1 MATIY
6 NVPISWTRDTSK
18 QNEYYNGVINLNY
31 PLGNTINGTWQDIR
45 GAGTTIASDG
55 SPGTVIKW
63 NYIDVL
69 GSITQGEDVTSKRYN
84 VSGSY
89 YPNGRTYSYSLSYNL
104 ELKQADRYTTYIE
117 DKQYMFDVGTMT
129 RTETIPLNVTNVTVD
144 KPKNFSTVGTEIF
157 NNITVKWEMVS
168 TNKIDYQIIQDGAT
182 LINKTNQTGKQLV
195 IPYGTLKTTN
205 SVTVKVRTHF
215 NFCGVEQYSEWV
227 SYTVSGLKGL
237 VAETPSNV
245 RIVGAERAIEE
256 NLSFAWDTTEA
267 LCRATVEI
275 WQDGKKVTEQ
285 NNISNKQYMLSAGT
299 LNSTNAIRIR
309 VKNTLTKNG
318 YTNTS
323 AYAEVGVNDL
333 ISIKPIIES
342 LALSALNADYSIQ
355 ATITA
360 KNAQNYEIYKGA
372 VKIASG
378 ETNSLIIPPGALSK
392 GTNTLKAVVTRT
404 SSAGLLKDE
413 LTKGFSIVHDE
424 PLIYAVEPSKI
435 NVNIDELSKVSFST
449 NNFIDRWELFI
460 NGSLFRTGTTERE
473 VQISGGIFRA
483 GTNTLKVTAYYS
495 PAHDSSQIR
504 TFTKEVA
511 FTGFGKPS
519 GPVLDFTT
527 VYETA
532 TPTFTWTTGES
543 ENDTQ
548 VAFEI
553 EVHTENKIVNS
564 VERSYTMTTALLDQ
578 QNYIVRLRIKN
589 KYEIWSSWIEK
600 EFKTVFSELP
610 KPIITLSPQ
619 KENVLI
625 VVECI
630 EIQTFNSMVIYR
642 SIDKVNWIEIAN
654 DLNLNDSLIDYMV
667 AGGVETFYKARIYDS
682 AGGYNESEIKSVESR
697 LINYNLLSVQELK
710 SNKQL
715 DFVAI
720 NFKNNFTSTTKLF
733 AGAAKP
739 VFYKGKGNYLTANM
753 TVKLVNDEV
762 NNFVDYLTK
771 GEIFCYRDY
780 KGKKLFVAI
789 DLTAVNYINP
799 FMQEVVL
806 NLTEVNFNEKSA
818 GNKGNYTR
826 IIYLDGEYLLDSSI
840 DLSGWGVDL

>member
-1 MATIY
+1 MATY
-6 NVPISWTRDTSK
+6 NVRCRFNKDASYDYER
-18 QNEYYNGVINLNY
+18 YNATIELPNLT
-31 PLGNTINGTWQDIR
+31 GNTVEGKFTKQWYQ
-45 GAGTTIASDG
+45 GTTAQEEI
-55 SPGTVIKW
+55 VLYW
-63 NYIDVL
+63 NYMEMIAQV
-69 GSITQGEDVTSKRYN
+69 TQGTTMNEAKYYS
-84 VSGSY
+84 SGKY
-89 YPNGRTYSYSLSYNL
+89 YPNRTYSCDIDMSTIPFI
-104 ELKQADRYTTYIE
+104 ATDTYRITVW
-117 DKQYMFDVGTMT
+117 DKQKMFAPNTSSFGSGFIALDLT
-129 RTETIPLNVTNVTVD
+129 RVVAEQPFEISKSGDYIYQPITFKWKQTSVNKVEIICLDGDKEVYKVTDFSATSVTIPAGTFHSTNVSF
-144 KPKNFSTVGTEIF
+144 KIRSYFKIEGTTF
-157 NNITVKWEMVS
+157 YSSWVT
-168 TNKIDYQIIQDGAT
+168 YRAT
-182 LINKTNQTGKQLV
+182 
-195 IPYGTLKTTN
+195 
-205 SVTVKVRTHF
+205 
-215 NFCGVEQYSEWV
+215 
-227 SYTVSGLKGL
+227 GLQAL
-237 VAETPSNV
+237 TAETPSNV
-245 RIVGAERAIEE
+245 RIVGVQRAIEE

-275 WQDGKKVTEQ
+275 WQDGNKVTEQ
-285 NNISNKQYMLSAGT
+285 SNISNKQYVLNAGT
-299 LNSTNAIRIR
+299 LNSTSAIRIR
-309 VKNTLTKNG
+309 VKNTISING
-318 YTNTS
+318 YTHTS
-323 AYAEVGVNDL
+323 TYAEVTVSDL
-333 ISIKPIIES
+333 TSIKPIIES

-360 KNAQNYEIYKGA
+360 TNAQNYEIYKGA
-372 VKIASG
+372 VKIASS
-378 ETNSLIIPPGALSK
+378 ETNTLIIPPGALSK
-392 GTNTLKAVVTRT
+392 GTNTLKVVATRT
-404 SSAGLLKDE
+404 SSAGLLKSE
-413 LTKGFSIVHDE
+413 LTKSFSIVHDE

-460 NGSLFRTGTTERE
+460 NGSLFITGTTERE

-504 TFTKEVA
+504 TFTKEVT

-564 VERSYTMTTALLDQ
+564 ADKSYTMTTALLDQ
-578 QNYIVRLRIKN
+578 QNYTVRLRIKN
-589 KYEIWSSWIEK
+589 KYEIWSSWVEK

-642 SIDKVNWIEIAN
+642 SADKVNWIEIAN
-654 DLNLNDSLIDYMV
+654 DLNLNDNLIDYMV

-682 AGGYNESEIKSVESR
+682 VGGYNESEIKSVESR

-720 NFKNNFTSTTKLF
+720 NFKNNFTSITKLF

-739 VFYKGKGNYLTANM
+739 IFYKGKGNYLTANM

-762 NNFVDYLTK
+762 NNFVDYLNK

-780 KGKKLFVAI
+780 KGKKLFVAV

-806 NLTEVNFNEKSA
+806 NLTEVNFNEYHYA
-818 GNKGNYTR
+818 NKHQGTT
-826 IIYLDGEYLLDSSI
+826 IVYLDGSYCLDGSI
-840 DLSGWGVDL
+840 NMSGLGASL